1 MTRSPPIRAHLDPGA
16 ERERGEQHRHRQLRH
31 LGRRA
36 GDPRGVGLGAAMH
49 DVMHHSNVLQCR
61 GMEEED
67 ISKLLKGGKTLEKAV
82 AIRCVKWQ
90 LFAPMILLA

>member
-1 MTRSPPIRAHLDPGA
+1 MTGSPPITAHLDPGA

-61 GMEEED
+61 GMED
-67 ISKLLKGGKTLEKAV
+67 ISAGFKINVTHWNNQISKV
-82 AIRCVKWQ
+82 
-90 LFAPMILLA
+90 